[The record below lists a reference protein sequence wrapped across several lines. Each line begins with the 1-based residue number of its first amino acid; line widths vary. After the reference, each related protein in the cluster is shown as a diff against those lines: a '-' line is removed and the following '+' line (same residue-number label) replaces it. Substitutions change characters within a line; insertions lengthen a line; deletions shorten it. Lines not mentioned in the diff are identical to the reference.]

1 MYAETMR
8 KIEALEQGSRID
20 TGSEGDG
27 TRASPVPSPA
37 LSVTSRTSAN
47 ERVVQGAEPAREI
60 KIDMLKQLARIKI
73 PVFSGNKKEY
83 PHWRAS
89 FMECVD
95 ASGATEQY
103 KLLQLKNVLA
113 KGPLDFVS
121 SLGHSKGAYQ
131 AALNRLD
138 RKFGGERR
146 ALALRMEELDSISP
160 IKDQPTF

>member
-1 MYAETMR
+1 
-8 KIEALEQGSRID
+8 
-20 TGSEGDG
+20 
-27 TRASPVPSPA
+27 
-37 LSVTSRTSAN
+37 
-47 ERVVQGAEPAREI
+47 
-60 KIDMLKQLARIKI
+60 MLKQLARIKI

-95 ASGATEQY
+95 ASGATKQY

-121 SLGHSKGAYQ
+121 SLGHGKGAYQ

-160 IKDQPTF
+160 IKDQPTFQELDRLADALEFLLVNLGESDEIASNTLYQKAL